1 MKIVKKIK
9 EMYKLCVREDTQKI
23 SVYLVVGGT
32 TKQKKTFF
40 YQRKNL
46 QTNINP
52 LRSRGGGGCPDL
64 SGSTTQTPLF
74 FLCVFP

>member
-1 MKIVKKIK
+1 
-9 EMYKLCVREDTQKI
+9 MYKLCVREDTQKI

-32 TKQKKTFF
+32 TKQKKHFF

-52 LRSRGGGGCPDL
+52 LRSRGGGVARTL
-64 SGSTTQTPLF
+64 VVQPLKPHF
-74 FLCVFP
+74 FLCVSFPNSLSL